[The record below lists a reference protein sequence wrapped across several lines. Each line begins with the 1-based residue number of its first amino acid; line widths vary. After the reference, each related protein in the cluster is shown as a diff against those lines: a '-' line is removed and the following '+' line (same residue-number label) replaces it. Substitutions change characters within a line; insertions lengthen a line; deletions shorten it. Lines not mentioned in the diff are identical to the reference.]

1 MLPKMNF
8 TKASIAAITPPDT
21 GYQTYRDAKDRYLQL
36 RVTPTGK
43 SFYYIRKVNGKVRFV
58 KLGKFPELTV
68 PEARRQ
74 SAEKSGDV
82 AGGRDPSAE
91 RRALRNTMTLAK
103 LFDRYLEQHAKPHKR
118 TWPEDKRIFDIYFNR
133 LQNARITE
141 VNTEDARALHNR
153 VKGRGPYQ
161 ANRCLALLS
170 KLYTYAKSDGL
181 DIANPCQ
188 GVKRFPEHSRDRHLD
203 GDELPRFLEALENE
217 SNVLMRDFF
226 GLALWTAQRRDNVQ
240 AMAWN
245 EIDLDRALWRIPA
258 HKAKADEDIPMPLS
272 GPALEILK
280 RRYAERVEGAEWVF
294 PSRGKTGHLAESK
307 KVWAALLKRAGITN
321 LRLHDLRRTFG
332 SWQAACGF
340 SLQVI
345 GKTLGHKNQST
356 TAIYARLNLDPVRN
370 AVEATTDAML
380 ATAEAAKQGGGQ
392 DDE

>member
-1 MLPKMNF
+1 
-8 TKASIAAITPPDT
+8 
-21 GYQTYRDAKDRYLQL
+21 
-36 RVTPTGK
+36 
-43 SFYYIRKVNGKVRFV
+43 
-58 KLGKFPELTV
+58 
-68 PEARRQ
+68 
-74 SAEKSGDV
+74 
-82 AGGRDPSAE
+82 
-91 RRALRNTMTLAK
+91 
-103 LFDRYLEQHAKPHKR
+103 
-118 TWPEDKRIFDIYFNR
+118 
-133 LQNARITE
+133 
-141 VNTEDARALHNR
+141 
-153 VKGRGPYQ
+153 
-161 ANRCLALLS
+161 
-170 KLYTYAKSDGL
+170 
-181 DIANPCQ
+181 
-188 GVKRFPEHSRDRHLD
+188 
-203 GDELPRFLEALENE
+203 
-217 SNVLMRDFF
+217 MRDFF

-258 HKAKADEDIPMPLS
+258 HKTKADEDIPMPLS

-280 RRYAERVEGAEWVF
+280 RRYAERAEGAEWVF
-294 PSRGKTGHLAESK
+294 PSRGKNGHLAESK